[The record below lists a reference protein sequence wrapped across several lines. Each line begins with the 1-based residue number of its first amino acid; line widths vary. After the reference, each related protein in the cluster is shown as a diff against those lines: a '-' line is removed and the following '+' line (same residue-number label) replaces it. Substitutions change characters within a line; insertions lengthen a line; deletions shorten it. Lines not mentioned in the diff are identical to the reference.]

1 MYKAYKI
8 SEELAEELRNT
19 NYSDASK
26 FNSFQCV
33 NGYWYISIEEVRDN
47 VLVELP
53 ELELVDFEPIQHESI
68 FNI

>member
-1 MYKAYKI
+1 MKAYKI
-8 SEELAEELRNT
+8 SGQLADELRNT
-19 NYSDASK
+19 NYSEASK
-26 FNSFQCV
+26 FNPFKCS

-53 ELELVDFEPIQHESI
+53 ELELVDFEPIQDESI